1 MFQPAQAPGYALTDR
16 ERALYRYV
24 SWNTRVPPPATV
36 FIRGAVQRLLRD
48 SSYLAWWLSRF
59 NDECTLGEA
68 EAEDVVSCASSS
80 SSSSSSSR
88 LRRAEDEAGEEDRQK
103 AEEEVERATEM
114 AENLEDTAAV
124 PTIHETETSK
134 PEPATAQPGMP
145 SPEEACSGRATPQ
158 RLGANRHNHSH
169 SAIPGGAKDRGP
181 HDGSLGF

>member
-1 MFQPAQAPGYALTDR
+1 M
-16 ERALYRYV
+16 
-24 SWNTRVPPPATV
+24 
-36 FIRGAVQRLLRD
+36 
-48 SSYLAWWLSRF
+48 
-59 NDECTLGEA
+59 
-68 EAEDVVSCASSS
+68 VSCASSS

-145 SPEEACSGRATPQ
+145 SPEEV
-158 RLGANRHNHSH
+158 LGARH
-169 SAIPGGAKDRGP
+169 AAEVGR
-181 HDGSLGF
+181 